1 MMYLTQ
7 SDQLTYLKML
17 LGISGDGENGTLQ
30 QLLDIAE
37 NIAIQ
42 NVFPYAKHFEDLEL
56 PTQYN
61 FWVIL
66 AAKELYDNKDMNSS
80 YFQYSENGIAY
91 TAKGMTG
98 MLSTG
103 LISQLIPKASVPK

>member
-1 MMYLTQ
+1 MYLTQ

-17 LGISGDGENGTLQ
+17 LGISGDGEDETLQ

-37 NIAIQ
+37 NIALQ
-42 NVFPYAKHFEDLEL
+42 TVFPYAQHFEDLEL

-66 AAKELYDNKDMNSS
+66 AAKELYENKGMTGA

-91 TAKGMTG
+91 TLKEMNG